1 MMDDGDLPMKPSATV
16 ITPGEDLSALSLE
29 DLAER
34 RGLIESE
41 IARIDAM
48 VTSKKAGRETA
59 ESVFRTG

>member
-1 MMDDGDLPMKPSATV
+1 MDDGDLPMKPSATV

-34 RGLIESE
+34 RSLIESE

-59 ESVFRTG
+59 ESVFRAG

>member
-1 MMDDGDLPMKPSATV
+1 MDDGDLPMKPSATV

-34 RGLIESE
+34 RSLIESE